1 MYSSPWWKCGNEKP
15 IIIFCIPHT
24 LSKWKKLLT
33 AREGSTITH
42 IWGEEISPILTLIT
56 DHKPLTAI
64 FGAKK
69 VIPTLAAARLQRW
82 ALLLSA
88 YNYEIQY
95 KSTDAHSNADGLSR
109 LPLPTLGSD
118 KGGEG
123 IHIFNVSQ
131 LQYLPVT
138 CKNVRQ
144 ATKNDPCVSK
154 VLPSHIP
161 SDLKPFYNRKDQIF
175 QSNPTGEFE

>member
-1 MYSSPWWKCGNEKP
+1 M
-15 IIIFCIPHT
+15 
-24 LSKWKKLLT
+24 KKF
-33 AREGSTITH
+33 H
-42 IWGEEISPILTLIT
+42 QYLIT

-69 VIPTLAAARLQRW
+69 GIPTLAAARLQRW

-95 KSTDAHSNADGLSR
+95 KSTDTHSNADGLSR

-131 LQYLPVT
+131 LQSLPVT

-144 ATKNDPCVSK
+144 ATKNDPCLSK
-154 VLPSHIP
+154 VLRYMRDGWPSHIP
-161 SDLKPFYNRKDQIF
+161 SDLKPFYNRKDQISIESDCLLWGIRVIVPSTL
-175 QSNPTGEFE
+175 QQQVGHPGIQGSG